1 MRRQRGRRRS
11 SGQSLVEFALVFPIF
26 ILVLAAIID
35 FGLGMYSYM
44 TVINAVREGGR
55 LAVTNCTG
63 SASCLGAVQSRTY
76 ASSVGLLSG
85 SSGTVTVACGTTPAT
100 IGDEACSASKAGD
113 SVQVTA
119 NYTYRMIWPLT
130 FGTQIPMTSTVT
142 FMME

>member
-1 MRRQRGRRRS
+1 M
-11 SGQSLVEFALVFPIF
+11 FPIF
-26 ILVLAAIID
+26 VLVLAAIID

-44 TVINAVREGGR
+44 TILNAVRDGGR

-63 SASCLGAVQSRTY
+63 AACLGAVQSRTY

-85 SSGTVTVACGTTPAT
+85 ATSTVTVACATTA
-100 IGDEACSASKAGD
+100 GVSEACSASAAGD
-113 SVQVTA
+113 SVTVTA

-130 FGTQIPMTSTVT
+130 FGTTIPMTSSVT

>member
-1 MRRQRGRRRS
+1 M
-11 SGQSLVEFALVFPIF
+11 FPIF
-26 ILVLAAIID
+26 VLVLAAIID

-63 SASCLGAVQSRTY
+63 AACLGAVQSRTY

-85 SSGTVTVACGTTPAT
+85 ATSTVTVACAT
-100 IGDEACSASKAGD
+100 SAGVSEACTASAAGD
-113 SVQVTA
+113 QVTVTA
-119 NYTYRMIWPLT
+119 QYTYRMIWPLT
-130 FGTQIPMTSTVT
+130 FGTQIPMTSSVT

>member
-11 SGQSLVEFALVFPIF
+11 TGQSLVEFALVFPIF

-63 SASCLGAVQSRTY
+63 PTPSCLGAVQSRTY

-85 SSGTVTVACGTTPAT
+85 ATSTVTVACATTA
-100 IGDEACSASKAGD
+100 GVSEACSASAAGD
-113 SVQVTA
+113 SVTVTA

-130 FGTQIPMTSTVT
+130 FGTTIPMTSSVT